1 MHQIES
7 QENISTIQKLRE
19 LVNEKD
25 ETIQNMSK
33 EIEKIS
39 LKLCEAKEALFDAQR
54 MNTQGSNEWD

>member
-1 MHQIES
+1 M
-7 QENISTIQKLRE
+7 
-19 LVNEKD
+19 NEKD

-54 MNTQGSNEWD
+54 MNTQGSNEWIKTS

>member
-33 EIEKIS
+33 EIEKITKS
-39 LKLCEAKEALFDAQR
+39 H
-54 MNTQGSNEWD
+54 